1 MNIGGVDSP
10 IK

>member
-1 MNIGGVDSP
+1 MNIGGVDSH